1 MSNSSCCAAEVLV
14 LITPLRTVDRDGVR
28 RGGGAL
34 CVRATPVLRARM
46 PAIQTPRCRTSC
58 SGGVRRGLRS
68 RPRWRLAR
76 WAPRVLGDAPS
87 VQPWTADDAGG
98 VVFSAAELASAT
110 GGELVRSSSAG
121 SVGTDT
127 RSLRPGQWFLAL
139 SGASFDSDAF
149 VGAALDAGCA
159 GVISSKPIPPDWSAG
174 YVRVDDALLALQ
186 SLASDVR
193 RRFHGP
199 VVAVTGSVGRPRPA
213 RSSRS
218 RLRTRGGA

>member
-1 MSNSSCCAAEVLV
+1 M
-14 LITPLRTVDRDGVR
+14 TP
-28 RGGGAL
+28 
-34 CVRATPVLRARM
+34 
-46 PAIQTPRCRTSC
+46 
-58 SGGVRRGLRS
+58 
-68 RPRWRLAR
+68 
-76 WAPRVLGDAPS
+76 PS

-139 SGASFDSDAF
+139 SGTSFDGDAF

-199 VVAVTGSVGRPRPA
+199 SSPSPAASERPRPA

-218 RLRTRGGA
+218 RFADSGRCMRPEETSTTTSAFP